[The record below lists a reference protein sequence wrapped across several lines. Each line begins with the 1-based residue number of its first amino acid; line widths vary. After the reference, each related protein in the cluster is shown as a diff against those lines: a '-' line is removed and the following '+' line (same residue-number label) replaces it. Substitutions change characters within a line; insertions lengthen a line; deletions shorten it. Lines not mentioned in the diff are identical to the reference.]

1 MAKVGVILS
10 GCGYLDGAEIHEAT
24 SVLIALAQHGVAYRC
39 LAPRKELAVVDH
51 VTGQATGETRD
62 VFAESAR
69 IARGQIDDLAGVKGT
84 DYDAFILPGGF
95 GAAKNLCDFA
105 MNGPACSVDPA
116 VERVLR
122 EAHDAGRPIGFACI
136 APALGARVFGDE
148 HPLLTIGHD
157 AGTAAAI
164 ERTGARHRAVGVT
177 EIVVDADKR
186 FVSTPAYMENTNPA
200 AVFEG
205 VSKMVGAVLGMVGG
219 GVKA

>member
-39 LAPRKELAVVDH
+39 LAPRKSLAVVDH
-51 VTGQATGETRD
+51 VTGKATGETRD

-69 IARGQIDDLAGVKGT
+69 IARGQIDDLSGVKGT

-122 EAHDAGRPIGFACI
+122 EAHAAGRPIGFACI

-148 HPLLTIGHD
+148 HPLLTIGYD

-177 EIVVDADKR
+177 EIVVDADQR

-205 VSKMVGAVLGMVGG
+205 VSKMVGAVLGMVEKG
-219 GVKA
+219 

>member
-62 VFAESAR
+62 VFVESAR

-177 EIVVDADKR
+177 EIVVDADQR